1 MATSFSIW
9 RIICDDQ
16 RDLATIKYARP
27 STRSIS
33 VGTPVDLHVPLER
46 QPADQHAS
54 RMGDNEEKPCNFI
67 KGLVILIYEFF
78 FTTNLILNSMNRALA
93 SLRQTRDSARIC
105 IDKLKFVTPS
115 NIHLVDMHEFYSF

>member
-1 MATSFSIW
+1 MLGPVLALSAWVRLLIYMFRSK
-9 RIICDDQ
+9 DNQ
-16 RDLATIKYARP
+16 RT
-27 STRSIS
+27 
-33 VGTPVDLHVPLER
+33 
-46 QPADQHAS
+46 
-54 RMGDNEEKPCNFI
+54 MGDNEEKPCNFI